1 MLKLEMFLISF
12 CQNNCIELCIE
23 LYAIW
28 GNHSPNLFCCLQE
41 NMFNFVLFNHALRL
55 KSFPNVES

>member
-1 MLKLEMFLISF
+1 MSVKQMMLKLEMFLISF

-23 LYAIW
+23 LYAIY
-28 GNHSPNLFCCLQE
+28 FCCLQE